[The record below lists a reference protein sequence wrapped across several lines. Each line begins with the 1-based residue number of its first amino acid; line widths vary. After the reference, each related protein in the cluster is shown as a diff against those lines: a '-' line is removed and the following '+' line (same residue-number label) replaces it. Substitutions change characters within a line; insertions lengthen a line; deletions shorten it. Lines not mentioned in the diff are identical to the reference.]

1 MRIVIVSESLSV
13 GGAEG
18 QAVLSAVELAKLGHI
33 VEIVTYYPGNHYE
46 AVLSAHDI
54 PVVVVDASGP
64 FRFKRVTAMAREFR
78 RFNADVAHGFGVIS
92 GRYVQMAGR
101 LAGVPCLYSGGRD
114 TLIRSSYCRLIGGWL
129 TRGKRSAGWIANSS
143 VVKDAVIENFR
154 VAEDKVHVVPNG
166 VSADRLTSKLNPAQA
181 RGQFGLKADDSVVTM
196 VANLRSEKNHA
207 MALEVARKVLG
218 VRSGVTFLFAG
229 EGPERDRIE
238 HMIAEWDL
246 AGHVRLLGRCSE
258 VADLFRA
265 TDVAILTSLR
275 EGLPNTLIEASCA
288 GVPCVSTDNG
298 GASDVIVDGET
309 GYLVPIDDV
318 DAMSQRILELLDDR
332 TRRDRMGQ
340 AAASYAR
347 NKFSPE
353 ALGRNLVDVYERG
366 LEMVGMRQ

>member
-18 QAVLSAVELAKLGHI
+18 QAVLSAVELAKLGHD

-46 AVLSAHDI
+46 DVLSTHEI
-54 PVVVVDASGP
+54 PVVVVEAPGP
-64 FRFKRVTAMAREFR
+64 FRFKRVTRMAREFK

-101 LAGVPCLYSGGRD
+101 LAGVACLYSGGRD
-114 TLIRSSYCRLIGGWL
+114 TLIRSSYCRLTGALL
-129 TRGKRSAGWIANSS
+129 TRGRRSAGWIANSS
-143 VVKDAVIENFR
+143 VVKEAVIENFGIS
-154 VAEDKVHVVPNG
+154 EEKVHVVPNG
-166 VSADRLTSKLNPAQA
+166 VSMERLDSDLTPDQA
-181 RGQFGLKADDSVVTM
+181 RQKWEIDADSAILTM

-207 MALEVARKVLG
+207 MALRVVQKVLMQHPNA
-218 VRSGVTFLFAG
+218 VLLLAG
-229 EGPERDRIE
+229 GGPEQERVE
-238 HMIAEWDL
+238 HMIDEWDL
-246 AGHVRLLGRCSE
+246 ASHVKLLGRCSE

-265 TDVAILTSLR
+265 TDVAVLTSLR

-366 LEMVGMRQ
+366 LEMVGMRR